1 MTALGVKI
9 KWDAVAFRN
18 LERQVNAQ
26 VAPLGPA
33 ISQIANEGTGRP
45 VEGLVTELSAVIR
58 EVGAEPNEQTV
69 GVLAERI
76 SAGESIADL
85 LD

>member
-1 MTALGVKI
+1 MTASDVKI
-9 KWDAVAFRN
+9 KWNAAAFRN

-33 ISQIANEGTGRP
+33 ISQIANEGAGRP
-45 VEGLVTELSAVIR
+45 VEELVSELSAAIR
-58 EVGAEPNEQTV
+58 EVGVEPNEQTV
-69 GVLAERI
+69 GLLAERI

-85 LD
+85 LG

>member
-9 KWDAVAFRN
+9 KWDAAAFRN

-33 ISQIANEGTGRP
+33 ISQIANEGAGRP
-45 VEGLVTELSAVIR
+45 VEGLVTELSAAIR
-58 EVGAEPNEQTV
+58 KIGMEPNEQTV
-69 GVLAERI
+69 DILAERI

>member
-9 KWDAVAFRN
+9 KWDAAAFRN

-45 VEGLVTELSAVIR
+45 VEGLVTEIGRAHV
-58 EVGAEPNEQTV
+58 
-69 GVLAERI
+69 
-76 SAGESIADL
+76 
-85 LD
+85 